1 MADVSAPEIKE
12 AYDEI
17 RSEKETDWVFVKPS
31 DGNPNKWVLHAK
43 GSDGVAG
50 LAASLDESILGYG
63 YLRVKDGAGRTKF
76 IFLQYVGP
84 NAKRTVSIRMNMQ
97 KADVQNVLSGQ
108 HAFFETT
115 ELSELT
121 EANVMQKIV
130 AH

>member
-17 RSEKETDWVFVKPS
+17 RNEKETNWCFVKPS

-43 GSDGVAG
+43 GSDGVSG
-50 LAASLDESILGYG
+50 LQASLDENVLGYG
-63 YLRVKDGAGRTKF
+63 YLRVKDAAGRTKL

-84 NAKRTVSIRMNMQ
+84 GAKRTVSIRMNMQ

>member
-1 MADVSAPEIKE
+1 MADVTQPEIKE

-17 RSEKETDWVFVKPS
+17 RAEKDTDWVFVKPS

-43 GSDGVAG
+43 GSDGIEG
-50 LAASLDESILGYG
+50 LRKSLDESVLGYG
-63 YLRVKDGAGRTKF
+63 YVRVKDASGRTKF

-97 KADVQNVLSGQ
+97 KADVQAVLSGQ

-115 ELSELT
+115 ELDELT
-121 EANVMQKIV
+121 EENVMKKLK
-130 AH
+130 AR